1 MPPVGRVEGVAAP
14 ARSRAIPVLGQVD
27 EPLGALAALIRIEM
41 QQLLERIWITQKFTA
56 VLVTNDVAEAVALA
70 DRVVVISDGRIAVDL
85 EVPVARPRGAV
96 PSSSPVW
103 KARSWTGCSAR
114 TDETRPTLLPA
125 QTPER
130 FAHTRPAPPP
140 RLVTSPL

>member
-1 MPPVGRVEGVAAP
+1 MAAP

-27 EPLGALAALIRIEM
+27 EPLGALAALTRIEM

-85 EVPVARPRGAV
+85 KVPVARPRRRGSV
-96 PSSSPVW
+96 EL
-103 KARSWTGCSAR
+103 
-114 TDETRPTLLPA
+114 D
-125 QTPER
+125 
-130 FAHTRPAPPP
+130 
-140 RLVTSPL
+140 RLEGKILDRLFGQD